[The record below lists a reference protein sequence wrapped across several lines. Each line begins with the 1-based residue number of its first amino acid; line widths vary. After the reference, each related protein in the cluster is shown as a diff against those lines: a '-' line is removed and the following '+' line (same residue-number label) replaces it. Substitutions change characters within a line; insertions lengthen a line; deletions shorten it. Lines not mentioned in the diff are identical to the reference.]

1 MKHTVTIRDVAKKV
15 GVSASTVSRV
25 IANSPLI
32 SEETREVVRK
42 AMEEMGYFPNAVAR
56 SLANAQTRTIA
67 VVMPSS
73 AELAFQNPFFPEAIR
88 GIGGVTSE
96 QRYDLLLLTPVTA
109 EDEYRETLR
118 VVKERRVDGI
128 IFLYSRSDQKVLAE
142 LAEMGFPQVLIG
154 RPLEDLPLTWVDN
167 DNIEASRSVTAEL
180 IRLGHRIIGFMS
192 GPPNFVVSQDRLE
205 GYKRALA
212 DGGIT
217 WDPECVCSAD
227 FLEEEGYRAAGK
239 LLDGRPN
246 LTAVVTMDDIMAFG
260 VMRAARERGL
270 DLPRELSLV
279 SFNNS
284 PLAQHMTPPLSS
296 VEIQAHELG
305 ATAARLLLSQLEL
318 QQATSEHCF
327 VQVSLVRRNS
337 MAPVKFL

>member
-25 IANSPLI
+25 IAKSPLI
-32 SEETREVVRK
+32 SEETQEVVRQ
-42 AMEEMGYFPNAVAR
+42 AMKDLGYFPNAVAR
-56 SLANAQTRTIA
+56 SLANAETRTIA

-88 GIGGVTSE
+88 GIGSVTSE

-109 EDEYRETLR
+109 EDEYQETLR
-118 VVKERRVDGI
+118 VAKERRVDGI

-142 LAEMGFPQVLIG
+142 LAEMGFPQVVIG
-154 RPLEDLPLTWVDN
+154 RPLDNLSVAWVDN
-167 DNIEASRSVTAEL
+167 DNIEASRLVTAEL
-180 IRLGHRIIGFMS
+180 IRLGHRVVGFMS
-192 GPPNFVVSQDRLE
+192 GPPHFVVSQDRLE
-205 GYKRALA
+205 GYRRALA
-212 DGGIT
+212 DSGIK
-217 WDPECVCSAD
+217 WDPACVCAAD
-227 FLEEEGYRAAGK
+227 FVEEEGYRAAGQ
-239 LLDGRPN
+239 LLDVRPN
-246 LTAVVTMDDIMAFG
+246 LSAVVTMDDIMAFG

-270 DLPRELSLV
+270 RLPQDLSVV

-305 ATAARLLLSQLEL
+305 ATATRLLLRQL
-318 QQATSEHCF
+318 QQQGATPEHCF

-337 MAPVKFL
+337 IAPVKFL